1 MNQEEQVA
9 ADRAVYLAH
18 IRTAVDAA
26 EQIANRLL
34 VEAASAS
41 EAAEVLVKL
50 TAIRSEVDALQH
62 LRSARRPRKAGPDRI
77 DPFSPFS

>member
-9 ADRAVYLAH
+9 ADRAAWLAH

-26 EQIANRLL
+26 EHIANRLL
-34 VEAASAS
+34 VEADSAS
-41 EAAEVLVKL
+41 EAAEVLIKL
-50 TAIRSEVDALQH
+50 NAIRGELDTLQH
-62 LRSARRPRKAGPDRI
+62 LRSARRSSKTGPDRI